1 MARGMFSLNFK
12 VAAGPSPSPS
22 RGWARSGQVRSGLGR
37 VWGSQAA
44 LSISLLAM
52 HNSSALMAAAGRE
65 QKEQAKKMA
74 KKTLWL
80 VRHLTRKRKGRAEAG
95 RGRPSGKQLFE
106 LQLSRHLAQGIGLV
120 GLLS

>member
-1 MARGMFSLNFK
+1 M
-12 VAAGPSPSPS
+12 VGP
-22 RGWARSGQVRSGLGR
+22 GQVRSGLGR

-74 KKTLWL
+74 KKNTVAGATLNQ
-80 VRHLTRKRKGRAEAG
+80 KEQGEG
-95 RGRPSGKQLFE
+95 RGR
-106 LQLSRHLAQGIGLV
+106 SRQAKWQTV
-120 GLLS
+120 V

>member
-1 MARGMFSLNFK
+1 M
-12 VAAGPSPSPS
+12 VGP
-22 RGWARSGQVRSGLGR
+22 GQVRSGLGR

-74 KKTLWL
+74 KKNTVAGATLNQ
-80 VRHLTRKRKGRAEAG
+80 KEEGEG

-120 GLLS
+120 GLLSCAELRCCC